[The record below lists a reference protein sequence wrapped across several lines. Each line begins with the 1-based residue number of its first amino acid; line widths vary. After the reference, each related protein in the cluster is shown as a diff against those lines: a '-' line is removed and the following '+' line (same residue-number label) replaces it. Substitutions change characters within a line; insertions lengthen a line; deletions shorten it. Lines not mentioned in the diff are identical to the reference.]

1 MHNPFSPPSARIED
15 IGAAKGSG
23 IKAVAIG
30 LLVDFGGSALASF
43 LLLFIYSFGLL
54 ASGIPENEFMEAM
67 LNIQHNSWVL
77 VIGIVIG
84 FFFSVLGGYFCAR
97 VARHSEYK
105 FGLILSGISIIL
117 GFPMGIGKI
126 PLLMN
131 IALSIGSFVSVMA
144 GVRLGVS
151 RNRTV

>member
-15 IGAAKGSG
+15 IGAPKGSG

-30 LLVDFGGSALASF
+30 LLVDIGGTVLASF
-43 LLLFIYSFGLL
+43 LLLFIYAFGLL
-54 ASGIPENEFMEAM
+54 ASGVSENEFMEAM
-67 LNIQHNSWVL
+67 LNIQHDSWVL

-105 FGLILSGISIIL
+105 FGLILSGISIIT
-117 GFPMGIGKI
+117 GFPFGIGMVS
-126 PLLMN
+126 LLMN
-131 IALSIGSFVSVMA
+131 VALSIGSFVSVMA
-144 GVRLGVS
+144 GVWLGVF
-151 RNRTV
+151 RNRAV